1 MSHADGMQLAAHV
14 AKWMEPAAA
23 PSQHTK
29 TEERTLETPSARGR
43 AKRAFFCESSDR
55 ETPSVFFVD
64 NALHK

>member
-43 AKRAFFCESSDR
+43 AKRAF
-55 ETPSVFFVD
+55 
-64 NALHK
+64 LL